1 MFADPI
7 EDLREAKL
15 LFLHGS
21 HNELV
26 SLLSG
31 DVQVKAVAPEKDVG
45 SGKGDALVS
54 IDEAVII
61 GQGLHQCGSFFFDGI
76 VVANLRTKNR
86 GLHCV
91 RVANAVMAAEHLDQQ
106 IVHSMNFCDR

>member
-26 SLLSG
+26 SLLTG
-31 DVQVKAVAPEKDVG
+31 DVEVKAVASEKDV
-45 SGKGDALVS
+45 SSSKCDALIS
-54 IDEAVII
+54 INKAVVI
-61 GQGLHQCGSFFFDGI
+61 GQGLHQCGRFFFDGI

-86 GLHCV
+86 GLHCIG
-91 RVANAVMAAEHLDQQ
+91 VANAMTAAEHLDQQ
-106 IVHSMNFCDR
+106 IVHSVHFCDR